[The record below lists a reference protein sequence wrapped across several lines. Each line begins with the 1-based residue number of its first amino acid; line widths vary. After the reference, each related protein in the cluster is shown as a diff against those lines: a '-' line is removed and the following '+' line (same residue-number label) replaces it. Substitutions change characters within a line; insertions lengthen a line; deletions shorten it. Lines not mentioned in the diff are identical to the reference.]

1 MHVHFRNISCGPQKT
16 ALLKYFKCI
25 KPSKEERIQ
34 SVLPKPDGPLAHLKL
49 SSAIEAAHSAT
60 HESFSYQ

>member
-1 MHVHFRNISCGPQKT
+1 M

-34 SVLPKPDGPLAHLKL
+34 NVLPKPDGPRGVGSNFGLVRQL
-49 SSAIEAAHSAT
+49 SGDLSG
-60 HESFSYQ
+60 